1 MFMIRYNKHMK
12 KLYLF
17 LYGLSLLSMV
27 TTGYYALNMHL
38 FALGFFA
45 LSPYIATIFLLYIAK
60 QNTAVITAQVVTL
73 FIVSVGLYFLLDT
86 TYMERRL
93 SYKFSFLFIP
103 IWQWTMLL
111 VTGFVIYLSNDKV
124 VDVFEKRE
132 DV

>member
-1 MFMIRYNKHMK
+1 MK
-12 KLYLF
+12 TLHLLF
-17 LYGLSLLSMV
+17 YGLSLLSIV
-27 TTGYYALNMHL
+27 VTGYYALHMHL

-60 QNTAVITAQVVTL
+60 HNTAVVTAQVVTL

-124 VDVFEKRE
+124 LDVSEQRE